1 MRRRLRALLLF
12 GLVVAVA
19 MTGALPASAIIGG
32 TESKQPYSFMVSVQ
46 YDSPRADGHRCGGSL
61 IAPQWVGDRRTLR
74 QLARSELDLSRSG
87 CTLTGARPAR

>member
-1 MRRRLRALLLF
+1 MSRRLRALLLF

-61 IAPQWVGDRRTLR
+61 IAPQWVGDRGHCANLHAQSWTCPA
-74 QLARSELDLSRSG
+74 LA
-87 CTLTGARPAR
+87 AH